1 MPACLQLNCL
11 DRFCW
16 RSQIQLED
24 EGGRNKDVLLET
36 FPRIILDA
44 PDVPTW
50 FFEDTVTTCAGLG
63 IVFLHMFNPNDN
75 ATNAGR
81 IRRAIDGKRSS
92 PEVQSC
98 VCVHGRLCSALQGRT
113 QGTIQWVR
121 MRTFSLLDAKVLQP
135 SIIFIQLSPVA
146 RLMVSVISALPIGAR
161 NSAAGHDYGQVDSFV
176 LIEQR
181 DFLAGIPCSRR
192 LLEQDEGFWKLK
204 IG

>member
-63 IVFLHMFNPNDN
+63 IVFLHMFNPV
-75 ATNAGR
+75 AFGIFAFWCPYWG
-81 IRRAIDGKRSS
+81 ILPVKHDGS
-92 PEVQSC
+92 PS
-98 VCVHGRLCSALQGRT
+98 RT
-113 QGTIQWVR
+113 DDR
-121 MRTFSLLDAKVLQP
+121 
-135 SIIFIQLSPVA
+135 
-146 RLMVSVISALPIGAR
+146 VS
-161 NSAAGHDYGQVDSFV
+161 Q
-176 LIEQR
+176 
-181 DFLAGIPCSRR
+181 
-192 LLEQDEGFWKLK
+192 
-204 IG
+204 